1 MPLDNTEQENVR
13 ALTIQWYCQYM
24 KLLLNF
30 KFGLNG
36 EHEVITHFIVL
47 TAKSIHERS
56 MVGKKKDWHHH

>member
-1 MPLDNTEQENVR
+1 MGSGKSGWCKCD
-13 ALTIQWYCQYM
+13 M

-47 TAKSIHERS
+47 TEKSIHEKSTMR
-56 MVGKKKDWHHH
+56 KKKDWHHH